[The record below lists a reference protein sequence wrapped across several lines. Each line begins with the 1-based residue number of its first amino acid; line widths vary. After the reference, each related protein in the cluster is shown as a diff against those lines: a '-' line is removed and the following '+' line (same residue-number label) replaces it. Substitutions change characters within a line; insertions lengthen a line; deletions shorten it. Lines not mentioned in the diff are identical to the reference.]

1 MQNNIFS
8 SLNKEQY
15 EAVTY
20 ATGPSIILAGAGSGK
35 TRVLTYKA
43 MYLLD
48 KMRIA
53 PENIL
58 MLTFTNKAAHEM
70 KERIQTE
77 IAPNLA
83 PAKITATT
91 FHSFAAIL
99 LRRFGLPSTGKRNFV
114 IFDDSDQKD
123 LLKELIKDSQL
134 KIHQTPSSILYKI
147 SNAKNQLIRPEQ
159 ITGTTTNFYEEIFAA
174 LYAEYQ
180 KRLELNNALDFD
192 DLLNETVYLLQK
204 NPNLLKQLE
213 EQYQY
218 LLIDEYQDTN
228 HSQYMI
234 AKTLAIKNRQIS
246 IVGDFSQSIYSWR
259 GADFHNLEK
268 FQEDFKDARVFSL
281 EQNYRSTQ
289 PILDFAFKIISQNTT
304 HPILKLW
311 TDKQIGEEVMI
322 VPQQTAEDEALFV
335 LGKIQEL
342 NLRGDYNLEDF
353 VILYR
358 TNAQS
363 RIFEEICLNQGVPY
377 KIFGGVRFYDRKE
390 IKDLL
395 AFLRYLHNKDDKV
408 SLKRIEKLG
417 KRRSQHILKTLTK
430 LDPNSP
436 PQTLIQDLL
445 KNTPYLELFSETDPE
460 DLGRLENIQELVN
473 VSYNYPTLTQF
484 LDTVSL
490 IETGYEMGNQTGD
503 KISLMTLHAV
513 KGLEFAVVFIVG
525 LEEGILPHSRSA
537 NSLEELE
544 EERRLFYVGITRAK
558 ERLYL
563 LYTNR
568 RLVYG
573 RLQFNLPSQFL
584 GEQSSLEY

>member
-1 MQNNIFS
+1 MQEDILA
-8 SLNKEQY
+8 SLNKEQR

-20 ATGPSIILAGAGSGK
+20 AAGPSIILAGAGSGK

-43 MYLLD
+43 MYLLENL
-48 KMRIA
+48 KIL

-58 MLTFTNKAAHEM
+58 MLTFTNKAADEM
-70 KERIQTE
+70 KQRIRTQ
-77 IAPNLA
+77 IAPSLH
-83 PAKITATT
+83 PEEITATT
-91 FHSFAAIL
+91 FHSFAALI
-99 LRRFGLPSTGKRNFV
+99 LRRYGLPGSGKRNFV
-114 IFDDSDQKD
+114 IFDDADQKD
-123 LLKELIKDSQL
+123 LLKDLIKDSKL

-147 SNAKNQLIRPEQ
+147 SLAKNQLIRPEEAVKEA
-159 ITGTTTNFYEEIFAA
+159 GNFYEEIFAA

-180 KRLELNNALDFD
+180 KRLRLNNALDFD
-192 DLLNETVYLLQK
+192 DLLNETVYLLEEK
-204 NPNLLKQLE
+204 PNLLKYLE
-213 EQYQY
+213 DQYRY

-234 AKTLAIKNRQIS
+234 AKTLAKKNRQIT
-246 IVGDFSQSIYSWR
+246 IVGDFSQSVYSWR

-268 FQEDFKDARVFSL
+268 FQEDFKEAKVFSL

-289 PILDFAFKIISQNTT
+289 PILDFAYKIISQNTT

-311 TDKQIGEEVMI
+311 TAKQIGEDVEI
-322 VPQQTAEDEALFV
+322 VPQETAENEALFV
-335 LGKIQEL
+335 LGKVQEL
-342 NLRGDYNLEDF
+342 NLKGEYNLEDF

-377 KIFGGVRFYDRKE
+377 KIFGGVRFYERKE
-390 IKDLL
+390 IKDIL
-395 AFLRYLHNKDDKV
+395 AFLRYLHNSEDKV

-417 KRRSQHILKTLTK
+417 KKRSQQILKALTK
-430 LDPNSP
+430 LDPASQ

-460 DLGRLENIQELVN
+460 DMGRLENIQELVN

-503 KISLMTLHAV
+503 KISLMTLHAA
-513 KGLEFAVVFIVG
+513 KGLEFGVVFIVG

-573 RLQFNLPSQFL
+573 RLQFNMPSQFL
-584 GEQSSLEY
+584 GQEGQLEY